1 MAVAL
6 PCLAEVRQVTVA
18 QLHEILAAQQAEN
31 KSDSDRAQHLNSL
44 ELTEQLTQP
53 TLDRITAEFKPGPKT
68 VLSLKLLADSSAF
81 LEPPAGEL
89 LDKAPPTVAEQ
100 RAMMK
105 SAINF
110 VAVTLHHMPDFLATR
125 LTDSYDNSPLS
136 VTHSGWAPRTDMHP
150 AGTFSHHITYRDGQE
165 VTDRRSDSSGA
176 KPKNEPTPVGL
187 VSIGEFGPALA
198 VILSDASKGILKWS
212 HWEQTTAGQVAV
224 FHYEVPAA
232 ASHYWV
238 NYCCVR
244 SSPNDA
250 GDAIGVIAGLGED
263 VSSYHGTPG
272 YHGNLDSED
281 VNSYHGTPSYHGNLY
296 LDPTTGVILRVTIDS
311 DLKPSDPITRAAISV
326 QYGPVQ
332 IGGNSYICPVHS
344 IAISLTKSH
353 AGGDKSD
360 MEILRINEVSFTD
373 YRRFG
378 STSRILTDVP
388 AQ

>member
-1 MAVAL
+1 MITPCVAT
-6 PCLAEVRQVTVA
+6 EHSVTVE
-18 QLHEILAAQQAEN
+18 QLKQMLAAQQTAGKN
-31 KSDSDRAQHLNSL
+31 DADRAQQLNPL

-68 VLSLKLLADSSAF
+68 VLSLKLLADTSAF

-125 LTDSYDNSPLS
+125 LTDSYNNNPEM
-136 VTHSGWAPRTDMHP
+136 VTHSGWAPHTDLHP
-150 AGTFSHHITYRDGQE
+150 AGTFSQHIVYRNGQE
-165 VTDRRSDSSGA
+165 VLDRQPDSSGA

-187 VSIGEFGPALA
+187 TSFGEFGAGLG

-212 HWEQTTAGQVAV
+212 HWEQTTAGTVAV
-224 FHYEVPAA
+224 FHFEVPQA
-232 ASHYWV
+232 ASHYTV

-244 SSPNDA
+244 SSSNDA
-250 GDAIGVIAGLGED
+250 SDAIASVLPHLNG
-263 VSSYHGTPG
+263 
-272 YHGNLDSED
+272 D
-281 VNSYHGTPSYHGNLY
+281 VNSYNGTPSYHGNLY
-296 LDPTTGVILRVTIDS
+296 LDPNTGSVLRVTVES
-311 DLKPSDPITRAAISV
+311 DLKPSDPISRAAISV
-326 QYGPVQ
+326 LYGPVE
-332 IGGNSYICPVHS
+332 IGGKSYICPMHS

-353 AGGDKSD
+353 AGGDMSD
-360 MEILRINEVSFTD
+360 REILRINEVSFTD
-373 YRRFG
+373 YHRFG
-378 STSRILTDVP
+378 TTTRIITDAP

>member
-1 MAVAL
+1 MRKFILLVMSLVMITPCDAAVHS
-6 PCLAEVRQVTVA
+6 VTVE
-18 QLHEILAAQQAEN
+18 QLKQLLAAQQTAGKN
-31 KSDSDRAQHLNSL
+31 DGDRAQQLNSL

-89 LDKAPPTVAEQ
+89 LDKAPPEIAMQ

-105 SAINF
+105 SIINF

-125 LTDSYDNSPLS
+125 LTVSYDNIPLS
-136 VTHSGWAPRTDMHP
+136 VTHSGWAPHTDLHL
-150 AGTFSHHITYRDGQE
+150 AGTFSHHIAYRNGQE
-165 VTDRRSDSSGA
+165 VLDRQPDSSGA
-176 KPKNEPTPVGL
+176 KPKNEPSPAGL
-187 VSIGEFGPALA
+187 VSIGEFGSALGT
-198 VILSDASKGILKWS
+198 ILSDASKGILKWS
-212 HWEQTTAGQVAV
+212 HWEQPAAGPVAV
-224 FHYEVPAA
+224 YHYEVPTA

-244 SSPNDA
+244 NSSNDT
-250 GDAIGVIAGLGED
+250 GDAFGVNTGLD
-263 VSSYHGTPG
+263 VSA
-272 YHGNLDSED
+272 
-281 VNSYHGTPSYHGNLY
+281 NSYHGTPSYHGNLY
-296 LDPTTGVILRVTIDS
+296 LDPASGAVLRVTIES

-326 QYGPVQ
+326 QYGPVE

-353 AGGDKSD
+353 AGGDMSD

-373 YRRFG
+373 YHRFG
-378 STSRILTDVP
+378 STSRIITDEP

>member
-1 MAVAL
+1 M
-6 PCLAEVRQVTVA
+6 QSVTVE
-18 QLHEILAAQQAEN
+18 QLKQMLAAQQTAGKN
-31 KSDSDRAQHLNSL
+31 DGDRAQQLNLL

-89 LDKAPPTVAEQ
+89 LDKAPPTAADQ

-110 VAVTLHHMPDFLATR
+110 VGVTLRHMPDFLATR

-136 VTHSGWAPRTDMHP
+136 VTHSGWAPHTDLHP
-150 AGTFSHHITYRDGQE
+150 AGTFSHHIVYRDGQE
-165 VTDRRSDSSGA
+165 VLDRQPNSSGA

-187 VSIGEFGPALA
+187 VSIGEFGSALG
-198 VILSDASKGILKWS
+198 VIISDASKGILKWS
-212 HWEQTTAGQVAV
+212 HWEQNAAGPVAV
-224 FHYEVPAA
+224 YHYEVPPA

-244 SSPNDA
+244 SSSNDA
-250 GDAIGVIAGLGED
+250 GEAFGVNAGLD
-263 VSSYHGTPG
+263 QSA
-272 YHGNLDSED
+272 
-281 VNSYHGTPSYHGNLY
+281 NSYHGTPSYHGNLY
-296 LDPTTGVILRVTIDS
+296 LDPATGAVLRVTIES
-311 DLKPSDPITRAAISV
+311 DLKPSDPIMRAAISV
-326 QYGPVQ
+326 QYGPVE
-332 IGGNSYICPVHS
+332 IGGKSYVCPVHS

-353 AGGDKSD
+353 ARGDMSD
-360 MEILRINEVSFTD
+360 MEIQRINEVSFTD
-373 YRRFG
+373 YHRFG
-378 STSRILTDVP
+378 STSQIITDGP